1 MTAIHQG
8 HEDGR
13 ITRHHFSE
21 TKRLYRG
28 STTFLLSVL
37 DERKCVSGERR
48 LPQGRR
54 LAIDGGVWSCLPF
67 RRRSVVL
74 ISCLPIRPR
83 IVILQYAQ
91 SGADHVIELTA
102 VGHGKEHPDCDKHN
116 HDAERD
122 KQIKR
127 FHEIS

>member
-8 HEDGR
+8 HEDRR

-37 DERKCVSGERR
+37 DARKCVREERR
-48 LPQGRR
+48 LPHGRC
-54 LAIDGGVWSCLPF
+54 LVITGGVW
-67 RRRSVVL
+67 
-74 ISCLPIRPR
+74 SCLPIRPR

-91 SGADHVIELTA
+91 GGADHVIELAA